1 MQQHLRGCICHA
13 ASCLYIVP
21 AVRSRP
27 PALHPSLPTSF
38 LTTLP
43 YICCLPPQGDRRP
56 KRRRKQLHD
65 LSGVGSVGIVARGP
79 LDEYRF
85 NMFMRDLLAEKAKD
99 IFRCKGVLAVHVSSP
114 LRGWRLVVR
123 VLLVQSVRG
132 LPAGLKPGVSLKHA
146 GSMQG

>member
-1 MQQHLRGCICHA
+1 M
-13 ASCLYIVP
+13 
-21 AVRSRP
+21 
-27 PALHPSLPTSF
+27 
-38 LTTLP
+38 
-43 YICCLPPQGDRRP
+43 
-56 KRRRKQLHD
+56 
-65 LSGVGSVGIVARGP
+65 GSVGIVARGP